1 MKEFSAKEI
10 CANFTPKAIR
20 CDENGSVLI
29 RDRFSG
35 MEFWTDVWVMDG
47 SVQFNW
53 NQYIFMDNDINDIMR
68 KEIQEDYRVTESVMN
83 CAFDY
88 VQNNS
93 DFPNFIFDS
102 EKMADFNA
110 MDKERFL
117 QSYSYITE
125 EEYNNTKII
134 CYGTEK

>member
-1 MKEFSAKEI
+1 MCKYSAKEI
-10 CANFTPKAIR
+10 IANFTPQAIK
-20 CDENGSVLI
+20 CDDNGSVLI

-53 NQYIFMDNDINDIMR
+53 NQYIFMDNDIDDIMR
-68 KEIQEDYRVTESVMN
+68 KEIQEDYRVTESVMD

-88 VQNNS
+88 VQYNS
-93 DFPNFIFDS
+93 GFPNFIFDS
-102 EKMADFNA
+102 EKMTDFNA

>member
-10 CANFTPKAIR
+10 CENFTPQAIR

-68 KEIQEDYRVTESVMN
+68 KEIQEDYIVT
-83 CAFDY
+83 
-88 VQNNS
+88 
-93 DFPNFIFDS
+93 
-102 EKMADFNA
+102 
-110 MDKERFL
+110 
-117 QSYSYITE
+117 
-125 EEYNNTKII
+125 
-134 CYGTEK
+134 